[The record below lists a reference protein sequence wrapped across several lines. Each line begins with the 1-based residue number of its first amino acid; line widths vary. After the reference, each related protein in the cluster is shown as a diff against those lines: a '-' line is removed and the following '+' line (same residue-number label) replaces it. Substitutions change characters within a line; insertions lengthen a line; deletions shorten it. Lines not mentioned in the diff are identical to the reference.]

1 MPKQQLPK
9 NAIKWNWS
17 STVAA
22 LKSLMRWKEPQFM
35 KKKKHS
41 ANSVGGFYCQAGIT
55 FESSARGKR

>member
-35 KKKKHS
+35 KKKNTQLTQLAVSIAKL
-41 ANSVGGFYCQAGIT
+41 G
-55 FESSARGKR
+55 

>member
-9 NAIKWNWS
+9 NVIKWNWS

-35 KKKKHS
+35 KK
-41 ANSVGGFYCQAGIT
+41 IT
-55 FESSARGKR
+55 QLTQLAVSIAKLG